1 MMKLNPAATITEE
14 FAERIKSENRSAK
27 MMKLA
32 PLIVLAC
39 LVVVFLIVC
48 GASFLS
54 PKNIMNIL
62 NQMALPLVVA
72 LGLTF
77 VIMLG
82 SIDLSIDG
90 SVGMAGSLFACFV
103 LNSEFAYDLGFLSVV
118 IAVGVSMLCGLL
130 IGLCHVY
137 LKIPSFMASFAFMY
151 ICKGIGMVS
160 YQGHPPTIK
169 DPVITAL
176 PTTTFLGIPF
186 ITWVAIV
193 MFLLCFF
200 IQEYT
205 AFGRHIYAV
214 GTNENIPR
222 SVGVSVEKVKI
233 GVFTLA
239 GFLFGVAGV
248 IGAIRLGQGQIAI
261 GDDKMFPAQ
270 AAVVVGGT
278 SLAGG
283 KGGVVN
289 TIVGV
294 LIMTV
299 LDNGLVM
306 LNVNPNIRTGV
317 QGVIILV
324 ASFTIYQ
331 SLADPLRHFGVV
343 NKTNQRALIADILE
357 AVNMR
362 PEYMDRYPHE
372 FSGGQRQ
379 RIGIARALLVHP
391 EMVICDEAVSGLYAL
406 SPTG

>member
-1 MMKLNPAATITEE
+1 MIRLNPTASITEE
-14 FAERIKSENRSAK
+14 FAEKVRNENRNDRL
-27 MMKLA
+27 MKLA
-32 PLIVLAC
+32 PIFVLIA
-39 LVVVFLIVC
+39 LVVVFTASC
-48 GASFLS
+48 GLSFISGGNLL
-54 PKNIMNIL
+54 NIL

-90 SVGMAGSLFACFV
+90 TVGMAGSLFACLV
-103 LNSEFAYDLGFLSVV
+103 LNSEFGTDLGIWGAV
-118 IAVGVSMLCGLL
+118 IAIGVSMLCGLA

-160 YQGHPPTIK
+160 YQGHPPTIL
-169 DPVITAL
+169 DPTIKAL
-176 PTTTFLGIPF
+176 PTTSFLGIPF
-186 ITWVAIV
+186 ITWVAIA
-193 MFLLCFF
+193 MFALCYF
-200 IQEYT
+200 IQERT

-214 GTNENIPR
+214 GTNESIPR

-261 GDDKMFPAQ
+261 GTGKMFPAQ

-283 KGGVVN
+283 KGGVTN

-299 LDNGLVM
+299 LDNGLLV
-306 LNVNPNIRTGV
+306 LGVNPNIRTGI

-324 ASFTIYQ
+324 S
-331 SLADPLRHFGVV
+331 V
-343 NKTNQRALIADILE
+343 ILT
-357 AVNMR
+357 V
-362 PEYMDRYPHE
+362 
-372 FSGGQRQ
+372 
-379 RIGIARALLVHP
+379 ARGAK
-391 EMVICDEAVSGLYAL
+391 VISK
-406 SPTG
+406 

>member
-1 MMKLNPAATITEE
+1 MIRLNPAASITEE
-14 FAERIKSENRSAK
+14 FAEKVRNENRNDRL
-27 MMKLA
+27 MKLA
-32 PLIVLAC
+32 PIFVLIA
-39 LVVVFLIVC
+39 LVVVFTASC
-48 GASFLS
+48 GLSFISGGNLL
-54 PKNIMNIL
+54 NIL

-90 SVGMAGSLFACFV
+90 TVGMAGSLFACLV
-103 LNSEFAYDLGFLSVV
+103 LNSEFGTDLGLMGAV
-118 IAVGVSMLCGLL
+118 IAVGASMLCGLAV
-130 IGLCHVY
+130 GLCHVY

-160 YQGHPPTIK
+160 YQGHPPTIQ
-169 DPVITAL
+169 DPFIKSL
-176 PTTTFLGIPF
+176 PTASFLGIPF
-186 ITWVAIV
+186 ITWVAIA
-193 MFLLCFF
+193 MFALCYF
-200 IQEYT
+200 IQERT

-214 GTNENIPR
+214 GTNESIPR
-222 SVGVSVEKVKI
+222 SVGVSVEKVKV

-261 GDDKMFPAQ
+261 GAGKMFPAQ

-283 KGGVVN
+283 KGGVTN

-299 LDNGLVM
+299 LDNGLLV
-306 LNVNPNIRTGV
+306 LGVNPNIRTGI

-324 ASFTIYQ
+324 S
-331 SLADPLRHFGVV
+331 V
-343 NKTNQRALIADILE
+343 ILT
-357 AVNMR
+357 V
-362 PEYMDRYPHE
+362 
-372 FSGGQRQ
+372 
-379 RIGIARALLVHP
+379 ARGAK
-391 EMVICDEAVSGLYAL
+391 VISK
-406 SPTG
+406 

>member
-1 MMKLNPAATITEE
+1 MNTGSSYGRRNEIGETLMIKLNPAASITEE
-14 FAERIKSENRSAK
+14 FAEKVRNENRNDRL
-27 MMKLA
+27 MKLA
-32 PLIVLAC
+32 PIFVLIA
-39 LVVVFLIVC
+39 LVMVFTATC
-48 GASFLS
+48 GVSFISGGNLL
-54 PKNIMNIL
+54 NIL

-90 SVGMAGSLFACFV
+90 TVGMAGSLFACLV
-103 LNSEFAYDLGFLSVV
+103 LNSEFGTNLGLMGAV
-118 IAVGVSMLCGLL
+118 IAVGASMLCGLAV
-130 IGLCHVY
+130 GLCHVY

-160 YQGHPPTIK
+160 YQGHPPTIQ
-169 DPVITAL
+169 DPFIKAL
-176 PTTTFLGIPF
+176 PTASFLGIPF
-186 ITWVAIV
+186 ITWVAIA
-193 MFLLCFF
+193 MFALCYF
-200 IQEYT
+200 IQERT

-214 GTNENIPR
+214 GTNESIPR
-222 SVGVSVEKVKI
+222 SVGVSVERVKV

-261 GDDKMFPAQ
+261 GAGKMFPAQ

-283 KGGVVN
+283 KGGVTN

-299 LDNGLVM
+299 LDNGLLV
-306 LNVNPNIRTGV
+306 LCVNPNIRTGI

-324 ASFTIYQ
+324 S
-331 SLADPLRHFGVV
+331 V
-343 NKTNQRALIADILE
+343 ILT
-357 AVNMR
+357 V
-362 PEYMDRYPHE
+362 
-372 FSGGQRQ
+372 
-379 RIGIARALLVHP
+379 ARGAK
-391 EMVICDEAVSGLYAL
+391 VISK
-406 SPTG
+406 

>member
-1 MMKLNPAATITEE
+1 MIKLNPAATITEE
-14 FAERIKSENRSAK
+14 FAAKVKNENQNAK
-27 MMKLA
+27 IMKYA
-32 PLIVLAC
+32 PILVL
-39 LVVVFLIVC
+39 LFLIIVFVAVC
-48 GASFLS
+48 GVKFVSASNLLA
-54 PKNIMNIL
+54 IL

-90 SVGMAGSLFACFV
+90 TVGMAGSLFACFIM
-103 LNSEFAYDLGFLSVV
+103 NSQFGWDLGFGAVV
-118 IAVGVSMLCGLL
+118 IAVAASMLCGFV
-130 IGLCHVY
+130 IGMCHVY

-160 YQGHPPTIK
+160 YQGHPPSIT
-169 DPVITAL
+169 DPLVKSL
-176 PTTTFLGIPF
+176 PTTVFLGVPF
-186 ITWVAIV
+186 ITWVAIA
-193 MFLLCFF
+193 MFVLCFF

-214 GTNENIPR
+214 GTNESIPR
-222 SVGVSVEKVKI
+222 SVGVDVKKVKL
-233 GVFTLA
+233 GVFALA

-261 GDDKMFPAQ
+261 GAGKMFPAQ

-283 KGGVVN
+283 KGGVTN

-299 LDNGLVM
+299 LDNGLLM
-306 LNVNPNIRTGV
+306 LGVDPNIRTGI

-324 ASFTIYQ
+324 S
-331 SLADPLRHFGVV
+331 VV
-343 NKTNQRALIADILE
+343 LT
-357 AVNMR
+357 V
-362 PEYMDRYPHE
+362 
-372 FSGGQRQ
+372 
-379 RIGIARALLVHP
+379 ARGAK
-391 EMVICDEAVSGLYAL
+391 VISK
-406 SPTG
+406 

>member
-32 PLIVLAC
+32 PFIVLAC

-200 IQEYT
+200 ILLQ
-205 AFGRHIYAV
+205 
-214 GTNENIPR
+214 N
-222 SVGVSVEKVKI
+222 
-233 GVFTLA
+233 
-239 GFLFGVAGV
+239 
-248 IGAIRLGQGQIAI
+248 QI
-261 GDDKMFPAQ
+261 
-270 AAVVVGGT
+270 T
-278 SLAGG
+278 
-283 KGGVVN
+283 
-289 TIVGV
+289 
-294 LIMTV
+294 
-299 LDNGLVM
+299 
-306 LNVNPNIRTGV
+306 
-317 QGVIILV
+317 
-324 ASFTIYQ
+324 
-331 SLADPLRHFGVV
+331 
-343 NKTNQRALIADILE
+343 
-357 AVNMR
+357 
-362 PEYMDRYPHE
+362 
-372 FSGGQRQ
+372 
-379 RIGIARALLVHP
+379 ALLTDIKCCNYKRNNSPYYIYKEH
-391 EMVICDEAVSGLYAL
+391 SL
-406 SPTG
+406 SETDTFCYIQHLIPSVFSFFHSFYSPILNCT

>member
-248 IGAIRLGQGQIAI
+248 MGLL
-261 GDDKMFPAQ
+261 
-270 AAVVVGGT
+270 VGGL
-278 SLAGG
+278 SSGFVLAVFMANAGGAWDNAKKMVEEGHFGG
-283 KGGVVN
+283 KGSECHKATVVGDTVGDPFKDTSGPSLN
-289 TIVGV
+289 ILIKLMSMVSIVMAG
-294 LIMTV
+294 LTV
-299 LDNGLVM
+299 ACHL
-306 LNVNPNIRTGV
+306 
-317 QGVIILV
+317 
-324 ASFTIYQ
+324 F
-331 SLADPLRHFGVV
+331 
-343 NKTNQRALIADILE
+343 
-357 AVNMR
+357 
-362 PEYMDRYPHE
+362 
-372 FSGGQRQ
+372 
-379 RIGIARALLVHP
+379 
-391 EMVICDEAVSGLYAL
+391 
-406 SPTG
+406 

>member
-1 MMKLNPAATITEE
+1 MIKLNPAATITEE
-14 FAERIKSENRSAK
+14 FAEKVQNDNRNLK
-27 MMKLA
+27 LMKYA
-32 PLIVLAC
+32 PVLV
-39 LVVVFLIVC
+39 LLFLIIVFTIAC
-48 GASFLS
+48 GVSFVS
-54 PKNIMNIL
+54 PSNLLTIL

-90 SVGMAGSLFACFV
+90 TVGMAGSLFACFV
-103 LNSEFAYDLGFLSVV
+103 LNTQFANDLGFFGAVL
-118 IAVGVSMLCGLL
+118 AVGVSMVCGLL

-151 ICKGIGMVS
+151 ICRGIGMVS
-160 YQGHPPTIK
+160 YQGHPPTIT

-193 MFLLCFF
+193 MFALCWF

-214 GTNENIPR
+214 GTNESIPR
-222 SVGVSVEKVKI
+222 SVGVSVERVKV

-248 IGAIRLGQGQIAI
+248 IGAIRLGQGQVAI
-261 GDDKMFPAQ
+261 GTGKMFPAQ

-278 SLAGG
+278 SLSGG
-283 KGGVVN
+283 KGGVTN

-299 LDNGLVM
+299 LDNGLIM
-306 LNVNPNIRTGV
+306 LGVNPNVRTGI

-324 ASFTIYQ
+324 S
-331 SLADPLRHFGVV
+331 V
-343 NKTNQRALIADILE
+343 ILT
-357 AVNMR
+357 V
-362 PEYMDRYPHE
+362 
-372 FSGGQRQ
+372 
-379 RIGIARALLVHP
+379 ARGAK
-391 EMVICDEAVSGLYAL
+391 VISK
-406 SPTG
+406 

>member
-160 YQGHPPTIK
+160 YQ
-169 DPVITAL
+169 AL

-324 ASFTIYQ
+324 A
-331 SLADPLRHFGVV
+331 V
-343 NKTNQRALIADILE
+343 ILT
-357 AVNMR
+357 A
-362 PEYMDRYPHE
+362 
-372 FSGGQRQ
+372 
-379 RIGIARALLVHP
+379 ARGAK
-391 EMVICDEAVSGLYAL
+391 VISK
-406 SPTG
+406 

>member
-214 GTNENIPR
+214 GTNENI
-222 SVGVSVEKVKI
+222 
-233 GVFTLA
+233 
-239 GFLFGVAGV
+239 VA
-248 IGAIRLGQGQIAI
+248 ACAL
-261 GDDKMFPAQ
+261 
-270 AAVVVGGT
+270 GGT

-324 ASFTIYQ
+324 A
-331 SLADPLRHFGVV
+331 V
-343 NKTNQRALIADILE
+343 ILT
-357 AVNMR
+357 A
-362 PEYMDRYPHE
+362 
-372 FSGGQRQ
+372 
-379 RIGIARALLVHP
+379 ARGAK
-391 EMVICDEAVSGLYAL
+391 VISK
-406 SPTG
+406 

>member
-1 MMKLNPAATITEE
+1 MMKLNSAATITEE

-239 GFLFGVAGV
+239 
-248 IGAIRLGQGQIAI
+248 
-261 GDDKMFPAQ
+261 Q

-324 ASFTIYQ
+324 A
-331 SLADPLRHFGVV
+331 V
-343 NKTNQRALIADILE
+343 ILT
-357 AVNMR
+357 A
-362 PEYMDRYPHE
+362 
-372 FSGGQRQ
+372 
-379 RIGIARALLVHP
+379 ARGAK
-391 EMVICDEAVSGLYAL
+391 VISK
-406 SPTG
+406 

>member
-1 MMKLNPAATITEE
+1 MAALFIL
-14 FAERIKSENRSAK
+14 S
-27 MMKLA
+27 
-32 PLIVLAC
+32 IVLC
-39 LVVVFLIVC
+39 VVVFRGGTPVTVPDDSLSF
-48 GASFLS
+48 GAAVELAVAMPLS
-54 PKNIMNIL
+54 W
-62 NQMALPLVVA
+62 LPLISDYTREAEKPFAATLASTVTYGVVSCWMYLIGMGA
-72 LGLTF
+72 AIYTGQSDIAQILLQAGLG
-77 VIMLG
+77 
-82 SIDLSIDG
+82 
-90 SVGMAGSLFACFV
+90 
-103 LNSEFAYDLGFLSVV
+103 VV
-118 IAVGVSMLCGLL
+118 GLL
-130 IGLCHVY
+130 IVVF
-137 LKIPSFMASFAFMY
+137 ST
-151 ICKGIGMVS
+151 V
-160 YQGHPPTIK
+160 
-169 DPVITAL
+169 
-176 PTTTFLGIPF
+176 TTTFLGIPF

-324 ASFTIYQ
+324 A
-331 SLADPLRHFGVV
+331 V
-343 NKTNQRALIADILE
+343 ILT
-357 AVNMR
+357 A
-362 PEYMDRYPHE
+362 
-372 FSGGQRQ
+372 
-379 RIGIARALLVHP
+379 ARGAK
-391 EMVICDEAVSGLYAL
+391 VISK
-406 SPTG
+406 

>member
-261 GDDKMFPAQ
+261 GDDKMVSAQHLVVADGDLALAQ

-324 ASFTIYQ
+324 A
-331 SLADPLRHFGVV
+331 V
-343 NKTNQRALIADILE
+343 ILT
-357 AVNMR
+357 A
-362 PEYMDRYPHE
+362 
-372 FSGGQRQ
+372 
-379 RIGIARALLVHP
+379 ARGAK
-391 EMVICDEAVSGLYAL
+391 VISK
-406 SPTG
+406 